1 LINSK
6 GNIEFNER
14 YGVAIEYAWANILEF
29 FVMSYDIGR
38 DHLTI
43 GGYLLLKKMKDYDGT
58 NYS

>member
-43 GGYLLLKKMKDYDGT
+43 GGYLLLKKMKD
-58 NYS
+58 